1 MGHYI
6 ILLVILVAL
15 VTGSPAFAGYFKGG
29 NSLHSDCQKDMGD
42 MGFARCQLYI
52 VGVMDGSDAVNKALY
67 CWPKNATVSQA
78 VDIVKKWLEEN
89 PALRTMPGGDIVV
102 SALKEAFPT
111 KRMWRPPQRDENGR
125 WAVVPLT
132 NEKSTDIGEWVAAC
146 NGEYQHGFS
155 EAILF
160 IRGLPENYQASRTW
174 FEELLI
180 LD

>member
-1 MGHYI
+1 MGHYKS
-6 ILLVILVAL
+6 LLVILVAL
-15 VTGSPAFAGYFKGG
+15 VTGSPASAAYFKDG
-29 NSLHSDCQKDMGD
+29 NWLHSNCQRNLGS
-42 MGFARCQLYI
+42 RESTQCQSYI
-52 VGVMDGSDAVNKALY
+52 IGVIDGSDAVNNALY
-67 CWPKNATVSQA
+67 CWPENATVGQA
-78 VDIVKKWLEEN
+78 RDIVKKWLEEN